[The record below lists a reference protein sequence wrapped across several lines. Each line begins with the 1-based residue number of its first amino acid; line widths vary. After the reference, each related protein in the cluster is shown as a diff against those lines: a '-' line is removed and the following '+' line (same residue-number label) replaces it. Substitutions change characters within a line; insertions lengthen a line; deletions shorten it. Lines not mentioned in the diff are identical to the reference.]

1 MPPPGPPPGPPG
13 PPPPPVDEPIPDAP
27 ARPGWRTVVK
37 RPEPGARRK
46 GKAAAAAAA
55 AAATPPPP
63 PPPAIE
69 AARPEQLPSWA
80 QWRRKR
86 AISRPARSF
95 TDHRRHSTAN
105 PNLQPTVR
113 GPTPSQAVV
122 QAPPRQGLFGTFCPC
137 LFQVSFV
144 LTYTRR
150 ARNTSAIV
158 SDSA

>member
-1 MPPPGPPPGPPG
+1 MPPPGPPPGF
-13 PPPPPVDEPIPDAP
+13 PPPPVDEPPMPDAP

-80 QWRRKR
+80 QWRRKHTIL
-86 AISRPARSF
+86 ASPARSLLITGGILQQIPTYNLLF
-95 TDHRRHSTAN
+95 AAPRPRRLSYRRL
-105 PNLQPTVR
+105 PVR
-113 GPTPSQAVV
+113 DSLVRSVPVY
-122 QAPPRQGLFGTFCPC
+122 L
-137 LFQVSFV
+137 QVSFV
-144 LTYTRR
+144 LTSTCR
-150 ARNTSAIV
+150 ARNTSAIM

>member
-13 PPPPPVDEPIPDAP
+13 PPPPPVDDVPDAP

-69 AARPEQLPSWA
+69 APRQELPSWA
-80 QWRRKR
+80 QWRRKH
-86 AISRPARSF
+86 AIQSTQDLLLITGAPAFLQQIPTYNLLFVAPRP
-95 TDHRRHSTAN
+95 RRLSYRRL
-105 PNLQPTVR
+105 PVR
-113 GPTPSQAVV
+113 DSLVLSVPVV
-122 QAPPRQGLFGTFCPC
+122 FKFHP
-137 LFQVSFV
+137 
-144 LTYTRR
+144 Y
-150 ARNTSAIV
+150 
-158 SDSA
+158 